1 MKKKLT
7 EAQVNLSIQD
17 LSSSD
22 LQTLSQILS
31 LAGQAEQAAGL
42 MGGMGGMASTD
53 PMGGMMDA
61 GAPQGLSSVGED
73 APLAMAGPDE
83 NYGMDAGMG
92 DDLGL
97 GGDDL
102 GMDDPMGGEA
112 DMDMDL
118 GGLDTGAEDIGM
130 EGGDDMIGS
139 DEFDLSADDLGMP
152 AEDDMME
159 SFERMFALAGL
170 MESEEEEID
179 EAAHD
184 EEKEEEIV
192 EEGEGDE
199 FNDEEDIVEENYWRH
214 PDYDYDDA
222 DEYGRGATRKRQRDP
237 DDYELDED
245 GSIIALDLND
255 PKVKSLVG
263 DIDMPDAAQ
272 HTGMGE
278 VPAAG
283 MDAAPEISHAVPSA
297 QTIHPGMGAEPDE
310 GDSMEWLN
318 KASAGTQHPGTQ
330 PTPAAGT
337 EHPGMGDVPAAGTQH
352 HGMAPQM
359 GKAAKPSWMEEMR
372 EDMDVFEEDE
382 PEEDEGEELN
392 EEAMYDLSLDEDA
405 VEEMRSPGIG
415 DNRVFGPYSNER
427 EAVNDA
433 RTECPAGVVGR
444 DFDVIHR
451 PNGYFWKKKGVAEDA
466 ANSRPKLQDYCT
478 KGIENGRHDM
488 AKAPGKQGDNTLVN
502 FMESADVNTIH
513 ASLNEQF
520 ARFMKGGE

>member
-118 GGLDTGAEDIGM
+118 GGLDTSAEDIGM
-130 EGGDDMIGS
+130 EGGDDMMGS

-179 EAAHD
+179 EAACN

-192 EEGEGDE
+192 KEGEGDE
-199 FNDEEDIVEENYWRH
+199 FNDEEDIVEE
-214 PDYDYDDA
+214 DA
-222 DEYGRGATRKRQRDP
+222 P
-237 DDYELDED
+237 V
-245 GSIIALDLND
+245 IALDLND
-255 PKVKSLVG
+255 PQVKSLVG

-278 VPAAG
+278 VPSAG
-283 MDAAPEISHAVPSA
+283 ADAAPEISHAVPSA
-297 QTIHPGMGAEPDE
+297 QTIHPGMGAEPDD

-337 EHPGMGDVPAAGTQH
+337 EHPGMGDVPVAGTDH
-352 HGMAPQM
+352 PGMAPQM

-520 ARFMKGGE
+520 ARFMKGE